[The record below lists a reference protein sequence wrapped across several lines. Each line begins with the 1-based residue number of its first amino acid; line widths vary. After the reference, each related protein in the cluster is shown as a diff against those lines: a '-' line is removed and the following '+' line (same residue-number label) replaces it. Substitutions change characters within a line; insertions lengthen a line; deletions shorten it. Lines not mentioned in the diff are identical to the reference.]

1 MNTVIIL
8 AAGNSTRMGNNINK
22 QFLKLMGKEVI
33 FYTIETFEKND
44 LIDEIVLVI
53 KENDINRFELLIK
66 KYNFKKIKLVIGGK
80 DRQESA
86 YIGLK
91 NISKSA
97 KKILI
102 HDGARPFVNKRDING
117 IVNLLDKEKAV
128 VLAVK
133 TKDTIKVID
142 KDYIKKT
149 LNRSELINVQT
160 PQGFARDVIFEA
172 YEYANE
178 NNLTATDDSKLVEA
192 LGIKIKVLY
201 GNYENIKIT
210 TVEDIKF
217 GEIIIRKGK

>member
-1 MNTVIIL
+1 MNAVIIL
-8 AAGNSTRMGNNINK
+8 AAGNSTRMGNDISK
-22 QFLKLMGKEVI
+22 QFLPLMEKEVI
-33 FYTIETFEKND
+33 SYTIETFEECD

-53 KENDINRFELLIK
+53 KENDVSRFELLIK
-66 KYNFKKIKLVIGGK
+66 KYNFKKIKLVVGGNN
-80 DRQESA
+80 RQESA

-102 HDGARPFVNKRDING
+102 HDGARPFTKKENIIN
-117 IVNLLDKEKAV
+117 IIDSLDKEKAV

-133 TKDTIKVID
+133 TKDTIKTID

-160 PQGFARDVIFEA
+160 PQGFTREVIFEA

-178 NNLTATDDSKLVEA
+178 NKLTVTDDSQLVEA

-201 GNYENIKIT
+201 GDYENIKIT
-210 TVEDIKF
+210 TIEDIKF

>member
-8 AAGNSTRMGNNINK
+8 AAGNSTRMGNNISK

-33 FYTIETFEKND
+33 SYTIETFEKND
-44 LIDEIVLVI
+44 LIDEIILVI
-53 KENDINRFELLIK
+53 KENDISRFELLIK
-66 KYNFKKIKLVIGGK
+66 KYNFKKIKLVIGGNN
-80 DRQESA
+80 RQESA
-86 YIGLK
+86 CIGLK
-91 NISKSA
+91 NISKNA

-102 HDGARPFVNKRDING
+102 HDGARPFIKKENINN
-117 IVNLLDKEKAV
+117 IINLLNKEKAV

-133 TKDTIKVID
+133 TKDTIKMID
-142 KDYIKKT
+142 NDYIKKT

-160 PQGFARDVIFEA
+160 PQGFTREVIFEA
-172 YEYANE
+172 YKYANE
-178 NNLTATDDSKLVEA
+178 NNLTATDDSQLVEA

-210 TVEDIKF
+210 TIEDIKF